1 MQSKQKGVRERWKS
15 VGVELDPERY
25 CRTIKNILCW
35 RNMKLEVKKKKNTS
49 ARGYDVLEHQKQVHR
64 QTLCTDH
71 VDWSTSTLTS
81 HQLHTHTLNTV
92 LFVSHVNP
100 LKTGGERGVNH
111 LQQTEGHRFW
121 LYFTTANLTMY
132 PPHGHSL
139 LHQLLLLFSANQTA
153 DAVKAGQS
161 AFTYTKVQFT
171 MTGPEVNRF

>member
-1 MQSKQKGVRERWKS
+1 MEICGRR
-15 VGVELDPERY
+15 VGSR
-25 CRTIKNILCW
+25 KILQDDKKYF
-35 RNMKLEVKKKKNTS
+35 MLAKHEVGGKKKKKNTS